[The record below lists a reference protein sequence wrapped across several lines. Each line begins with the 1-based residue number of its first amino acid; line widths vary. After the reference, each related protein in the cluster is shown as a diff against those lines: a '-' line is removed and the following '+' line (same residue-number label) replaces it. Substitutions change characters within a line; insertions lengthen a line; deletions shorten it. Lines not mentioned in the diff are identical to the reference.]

1 MIEHVSPS
9 LTTVNKK
16 RQFKNIR
23 LQAMLESAK
32 LPVFG
37 LSGKFPVFAKD
48 VQFKSTVLQAIE
60 QERPVLAPNVQL
72 MGELKESGFQ
82 QQQWLIQREGQFIQ
96 VSELLYRVVEQI
108 NGEHT
113 LREIAARVTETTDWI
128 VKGTHVRQ
136 IIHNKL
142 VPMGIVLAADGSVVA
157 PEAAGMADWKRSPLT
172 LSARARFIGPRVLDP
187 ITKVLQ
193 VFYAP
198 LVLIPLL
205 ITIVLA
211 HAWLYFVHGLTTSL
225 RDILYTPG
233 GLLLVITVML
243 VSNIFHELGHASALR
258 YGGGRARG
266 IGAGIYLVY
275 PVFYT
280 DLTDSYRLGRRARVR
295 TDLGGFYFHFIFEL
309 GIIAYT
315 LVFRNDFMLIIVA
328 LIDLDIIYQC
338 MPFVRFDGYWTLA
351 DLTGIPDFYS
361 QMIPFVLSVLR
372 LPALTGTKLPDL
384 KPWVRVVFACYSV
397 SSVFV
402 IGYLL
407 VSMVIYEPA
416 LVVTTWGALFAQRTA
431 FAAAHMTHDVAGM
444 ILPGV
449 QVVLLILPL
458 LGTFLILS
466 RLGRRVG
473 GAILELSKHFL
484 PWWSRVGALCAAGIV
499 ALVLFLQ
506 VPQLPFLDGFGVPS
520 TKPVDGITCD
530 HLEHSNEHIH
540 IHLAIYVK
548 NQPVTIPDDIGR
560 SSTCFYWLHTHRTD
574 GVIHLEAPATS
585 AYTLG
590 LFLDI
595 WAQSKQTLVLT
606 SSSLL
611 GNPLNG
617 HQLVVWVSQN
627 GQPAQPY
634 LGNLGDL
641 VLQGHQ
647 IITVAYDSPNVK
659 PMTYF
664 DWQHSSAGG

>member
-1 MIEHVSPS
+1 MSSSP
-9 LTTVNKK
+9 TTVNKK

-23 LQAMLESAK
+23 LQAMLESTK

-37 LSGKFPVFAKD
+37 LSGKFPVFGKD

-82 QQQWLIQREGQFIQ
+82 QRQWLIQREGQFIQ
-96 VSELLYRVVEQI
+96 VSELLYRVAEQI
-108 NGEHT
+108 NGERT
-113 LREIAARVTETTDWI
+113 LREIAAKVTETTDWI
-128 VKGTHVRQ
+128 VKSAHIRQ

-142 VPMGIVLAADGSVVA
+142 IPMGVVRAADGSVAV
-157 PEAAGMADWKRSPLT
+157 PPGAGGTDWKRSPLALT
-172 LSARARFIGPRVLDP
+172 ARAKFIGPRVLDP

-193 VFYAP
+193 VFFTP
-198 LVLIPLL
+198 FVLVPVLIAV
-205 ITIVLA
+205 VLA
-211 HAWLYFVHGLTTSL
+211 HVWLYVVHGLTTSL

-233 GLLLVITVML
+233 GLLLALAVMVI
-243 VSNIFHELGHASALR
+243 SNIFHEFGHASAIR

-280 DLTDSYRLGRRARVR
+280 DLTDSYRLGRWARVR

-315 LVFRNDFMLIIVA
+315 LISRNDFLLIIVA

-361 QMIPFVLSVLR
+361 QMVPFVLSVLR
-372 LPALTGTKLPDL
+372 LPALKGTKLPEL
-384 KPWVRVVFACYSV
+384 KPWVKVIFACYSV

-407 VSMVIYEPA
+407 TGMVIYEPTLVMTTLGA
-416 LVVTTWGALFAQRTA
+416 LVAQRTA

-444 ILPGV
+444 VLPGV

-458 LGTFLILS
+458 LGNALILT
-466 RLGRRVG
+466 RVG
-473 GAILELSKHFL
+473 QRVGETILKLSKHFL
-484 PWWSRVGALCAAGIV
+484 PQWSRVGALCAAGIV

-530 HLEHSNEHIH
+530 HLEHSTEHVH
-540 IHLAIYVK
+540 IHLAIYMK
-548 NQPVTIPDDIGR
+548 NQPVTIPGDIGR
-560 SSTCFYWLHTHRTD
+560 PSTCFYWLHTHRTD
-574 GVIHLEAPATS
+574 GVIHLEAPATA

-590 LFLDI
+590 QFLDI

-606 SSSLL
+606 STSLL

-617 HQLVVWVSQN
+617 HELVAWVSQN
-627 GQPAQPY
+627 GQPAQRY
-634 LGNLGDL
+634 SGNVGDL

-647 IITVAYDSPNVK
+647 IITLAYDSPNVN
-659 PMTYF
+659 PVTYF
-664 DWQHSSAGG
+664 DWRNSSAGG

>member
-1 MIEHVSPS
+1 MIDHLSSSP
-9 LTTVNKK
+9 TTVNKK
-16 RQFKNIR
+16 SQFKNVR
-23 LQAMLESAK
+23 LQAMLESSK
-32 LPVFG
+32 LPVFE

-48 VQFKSTVLQAIE
+48 MQFKSTVLQAIE
-60 QERPVLAPNVQL
+60 QERPVLAPNIQL

-82 QQQWLIQREGQFIQ
+82 QRQWLIQREGQFIQ
-96 VSELLYRVVEQI
+96 VSELLYRVAEQI

-142 VPMGIVLAADGSVVA
+142 IPMGIVLAADGSAVA
-157 PEAAGMADWKRSPLT
+157 PTVAGITDWKRSPLT
-172 LSARARFIGPRVLDP
+172 LNARVRLISPRILDP
-187 ITKVLQ
+187 ITGVLQ
-193 VFYAP
+193 VFFTP
-198 LVLIPLL
+198 FVLVPVLV
-205 ITIVLA
+205 TIVLA
-211 HAWLYFVHGLTTSL
+211 HVWLYFVHGLTMSL
-225 RDILYTPG
+225 RNVLYTPG
-233 GLLLVITVML
+233 GLLLVLAVML
-243 VSNIFHELGHASALR
+243 ISNIFHEFGHASAIR

-280 DLTDSYRLGRRARVR
+280 DLTDSYRLGRLARVR

-315 LVFRNDFMLIIVA
+315 LISRNDFLLIIVA

-361 QMIPFVLSVLR
+361 QMVPFVLSVLR
-372 LPALTGTKLPDL
+372 IPALQGIKLPDL
-384 KPWVRVVFACYSV
+384 KPWVKVIFACYSV

-407 VSMVIYEPA
+407 TAMVIYEPT

-431 FAAAHMTHDVAGM
+431 FAAARMTHDVAGM
-444 ILPGV
+444 VLPGV

-458 LGTFLILS
+458 LGNVYILTNIGAKV
-466 RLGRRVG
+466 LGT
-473 GAILELSKHFL
+473 ILKLSKHFL
-484 PWWSRVGALCAAGIV
+484 PQWSRVGALCAAGIV

-506 VPQLPFLDGFGVPS
+506 VPQLPFVDGFGVPS

-530 HLEHSNEHIH
+530 HLEHSTEHIH

-548 NQPVTIPDDIGR
+548 SQPVTIPGDIGR
-560 SSTCFYWLHTHRTD
+560 PSTCFYWLHTHRTD
-574 GVIHLEAPATS
+574 GVIHLEAPATA

-590 LFLDI
+590 QFLDI
-595 WAQSKQTLVLT
+595 WAQSKQMLVLT
-606 SSSLL
+606 STSLL
-611 GNPLNG
+611 DNPLNG
-617 HQLVVWVSQN
+617 HELVTWVSQD
-627 GQPAQPY
+627 GQPAQRY
-634 LGNLGDL
+634 TGNVGDL

-647 IITVAYDSPNVK
+647 IITLAYDSPNVN
-659 PMTYF
+659 PVTYF
-664 DWQHSSAGG
+664 DWRSSSAGG